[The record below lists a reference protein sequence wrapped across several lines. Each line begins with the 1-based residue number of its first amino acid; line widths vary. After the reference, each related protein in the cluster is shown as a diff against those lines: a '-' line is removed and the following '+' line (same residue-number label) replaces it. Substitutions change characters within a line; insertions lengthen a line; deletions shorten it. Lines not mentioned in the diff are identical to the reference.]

1 MDNDTGDNPYEPG
14 QVDVATQPS
23 ATTARVLLWV
33 ALALLLIDLYL
44 LVGIV
49 PKFKTMFDALGGE
62 LPYLTVLVLGLS
74 NFIVRWILPLMVLLT
89 VGWWLM
95 YRHAARIP
103 LIIHIPVLAFLAV
116 TLLSIV
122 PAIQY
127 PILQLQS
134 AVRGEQ
140 PAEQPANKPVEPR

>member
-1 MDNDTGDNPYEPG
+1 MSDQPPPDAWTPPATNA
-14 QVDVATQPS
+14 VATSPNL
-23 ATTARVLLWV
+23 TGRILLWV

-62 LPYLTVLVLGLS
+62 LPHLTILVLGLS
-74 NFIVRWILPLMVLLT
+74 NFVVQWFLPLIVALT

-103 LIIHIPVLAFLAV
+103 LIVHILILATLV
-116 TLLSIV
+116 MTLLSIS

-127 PILQLQS
+127 PILQLQ
-134 AVRGEQ
+134 AAIRGDQ
-140 PAEQPANKPVEPR
+140 PASQPVEPATEPR